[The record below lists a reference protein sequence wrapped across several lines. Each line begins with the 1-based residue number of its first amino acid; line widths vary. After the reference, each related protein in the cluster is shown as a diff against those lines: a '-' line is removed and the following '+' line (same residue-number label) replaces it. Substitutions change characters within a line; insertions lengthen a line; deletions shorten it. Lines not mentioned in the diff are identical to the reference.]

1 MAMRQT
7 LGIVLVALG
16 LGAAVAVW
24 HLPAGVT
31 AGGLLLSVL
40 SGLLLIDLEE

>member
-1 MAMRQT
+1 MRQT
-7 LGIVLVALG
+7 LGIILIALG
-16 LGAAVAVW
+16 LGAAIAVW

-31 AGGLLLSVL
+31 TGGLALSVL